1 MASLLT
7 KMDVVPKRG
16 RGVPEILAQS
26 RRPLPV
32 RGANLLGRDASGQV
46 VATGVGIKDAGP
58 RQSVPAPAHPVGYA
72 AYGAVDARHCLPIP
86 ACIDMRDAA
95 GVPEGM
101 FTVCSDS
108 LLAARLG
115 AGERLRFHHRAAT
128 CGRGACRAHRQN
140 SAGAGP
146 VWDRHPMRSPTGF
159 PGRRKDRFPRRL
171 PARAG

>member
-1 MASLLT
+1 MASLLA
-7 KMDVVPKRG
+7 KMDVVPRRG

-46 VATGVGIKDAGP
+46 VATGDGIRDAAP
-58 RQSVPAPAHPVGYA
+58 RQGVPAPTHTVGYA
-72 AYGAVDARHCLPIP
+72 AYGVVDARHCLPFP
-86 ACIDMRDAA
+86 PRIDMRDAA

-108 LLAARLG
+108 LLAAGLG
-115 AGERLRFHHRAAT
+115 AGERLRVHHRAAT

-146 VWDRHPMRSPTGF
+146 VWDRHPMRSRTGF
-159 PGRRKDRFPRRL
+159 PGRGEHRFPRRL
-171 PARAG
+171 PAWAG